1 MASFLCR
8 RNAKR
13 SSRFPRSGLLPV
25 ADSADGEA
33 ATPAPIAPG
42 AGAAANP
49 VPSLNDC
56 RSEAKSH
63 MLMPQTCGVLPQDG
77 RLWAG
82 AFAALSLV
90 NSDARDGEMCLP
102 QGEKRTC
109 FFFLWAA
116 GDRPTRLSLF
126 LTAPRVP
133 VVVVDAG
140 PVDG

>member
-1 MASFLCR
+1 
-8 RNAKR
+8 
-13 SSRFPRSGLLPV
+13 
-25 ADSADGEA
+25 
-33 ATPAPIAPG
+33 
-42 AGAAANP
+42 
-49 VPSLNDC
+49 
-56 RSEAKSH
+56 

-102 QGEKRTC
+102 QGEKTHL
-109 FFFLWAA
+109 FFLLWAA
-116 GDRPTRLSLF
+116 GNRPTRLSLF

-140 PVDG
+140 PVDWLTG